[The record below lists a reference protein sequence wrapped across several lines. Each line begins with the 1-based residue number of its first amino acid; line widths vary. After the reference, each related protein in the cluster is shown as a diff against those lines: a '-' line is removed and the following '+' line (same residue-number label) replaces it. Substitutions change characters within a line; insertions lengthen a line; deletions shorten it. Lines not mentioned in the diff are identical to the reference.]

1 MLATLNIENIAVI
14 EKANIDFSD
23 GFICLTGETGA
34 GKSIIIDSINAVMG
48 EKTSRELIRTG
59 AETAMVSALFT
70 NIPKD
75 TADLLAEMG
84 LPAEDDGS
92 LLIQR
97 IIKKNAGNICRINGA
112 AATLSMLKSISA
124 TLIAVHGQSDSRELM
139 APENHIKYIDRLA
152 NNDELLKEY
161 AEVYNRIRSVKREI
175 ERISADES
183 EKARRLDIL
192 SFQID
197 ELKNANI
204 RAGEMDELKAQRDL
218 FQNSQ
223 SIIENLSAAYEAL
236 SGSEYIRGAAELSG
250 DAASRVESVSQ
261 NAPQLKKI
269 GELIREASITLSE
282 CATDISEFIDSLNFD
297 PALLDSIEERL
308 DELFRLSRK
317 YGETEEVMLAFL
329 HNAEKEREE
338 IELSEERLNALYEEI
353 GKLKEELISAAEK
366 LTESRRKTAEV
377 FEQRVKEE
385 LKFLDM
391 PYVQFKVDI
400 QKSAY
405 KADGADKIEFLLSA
419 NPGEEPKPLIKTASG
434 GELSRIML
442 AIKCVLSD
450 ADTIGTLIF
459 DEIDTG
465 VSGRAAGKVAIKLK
479 ETAKSRQVICV
490 THLSQLACMADSH
503 LLIEKTVSGGSTFTS
518 VRELDF
524 EGRKREIARING
536 GMNITPA
543 LLKSAEEMLIAAGI
557 APTHGS

>member
-1 MLATLNIENIAVI
+1 LLATLNIENIAVI

>member
-84 LPAEDDGS
+84 LPADDDGS

-317 YGETEEVMLAFL
+317 YGETEEEMLAFL

>member
-84 LPAEDDGS
+84 LPAEDDSS

-269 GELIREASITLSE
+269 GELMREASITLSE

-317 YGETEEVMLAFL
+317 YGETEEEMLAFL

>member
-1 MLATLNIENIAVI
+1 LLATLNIENIAVI

-317 YGETEEVMLAFL
+317 YGETEEEMLAFL

-391 PYVQFKVDI
+391 TYVQFKVDI

>member
-317 YGETEEVMLAFL
+317 YGETEEEMLAFL

>member
-297 PALLDSIEERL
+297 PALLDSIEKRL

-317 YGETEEVMLAFL
+317 YGETEEEMLAFL

>member
-1 MLATLNIENIAVI
+1 LLATLNIENIAVI

-204 RAGEMDELKAQRDL
+204 RAGEMDDLKAQRDL

-317 YGETEEVMLAFL
+317 YGETEEEMLAFL

>member
-1 MLATLNIENIAVI
+1 LLATLNIENIAVI

-317 YGETEEVMLAFL
+317 YGETEEEMLAFL

>member
-75 TADLLAEMG
+75 TADLLVEMG

>member
-1 MLATLNIENIAVI
+1 LLATLNIENIAVI

-317 YGETEEVMLAFL
+317 YGETEEEMLAFL

-353 GKLKEELISAAEK
+353 EKLKEELISAAEK